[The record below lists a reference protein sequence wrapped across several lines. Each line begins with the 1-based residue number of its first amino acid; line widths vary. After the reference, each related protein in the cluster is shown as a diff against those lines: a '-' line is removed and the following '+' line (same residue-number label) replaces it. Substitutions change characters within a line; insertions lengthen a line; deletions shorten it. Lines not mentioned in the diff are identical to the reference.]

1 MDQKMDPR
9 MVQWE
14 VLQVVLKEVLQEVLQ
29 EVALEVIMA
38 PRLPL
43 PSDCIISVSP
53 ILVVNSC
60 VVLCG
65 DAADTFNLQ

>member
-14 VLQVVLKEVLQEVLQ
+14 VLQVVLQEVLQ